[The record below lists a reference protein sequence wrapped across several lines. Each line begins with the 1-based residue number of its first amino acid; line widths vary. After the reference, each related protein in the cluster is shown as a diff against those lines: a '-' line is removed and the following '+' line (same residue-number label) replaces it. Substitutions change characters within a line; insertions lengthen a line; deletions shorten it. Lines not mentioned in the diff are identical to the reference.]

1 VGDLVLVEVEPKE
14 SGWRPSS
21 RTRGGLTGVLEDEG
35 EDAAEVLQGVFVSKA
50 QSQRG
55 MEDVRTFFLVVEA
68 VMGALRVNS
77 GNPAFYKLLHIP
89 VASECWLHPCEQQNE
104 LN

>member
-50 QSQRG
+50 QIQRG
-55 MEDVRTFFLVVEA
+55 T

-77 GNPAFYKLLHIP
+77 GDPAFYKLLHLP

-104 LN
+104 LSPGCWPVTS